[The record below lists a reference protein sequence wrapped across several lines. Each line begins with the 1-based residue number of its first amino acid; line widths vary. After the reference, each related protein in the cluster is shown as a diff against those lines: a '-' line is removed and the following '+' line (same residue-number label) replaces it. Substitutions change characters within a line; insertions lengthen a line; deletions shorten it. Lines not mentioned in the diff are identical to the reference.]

1 MIAEEMNV
9 KTLDQ
14 QKRSEQI
21 DQLLN
26 ELDIRRGLRRKVFY
40 LYPNTFRTLHSTLE
54 AAEDFDGLIQLH
66 SVQAMHS
73 GKNEGRQVI
82 YFNEELSYNARLIL
96 QEVIDDYWACCLC
109 FQNGFTKQAQ
119 AIMRS
124 TVELLTQLYYLK
136 YLNESGSV
144 VSDSWAL
151 GTRGIEKLTDKIA
164 VVGKMPSLKKSGLAA
179 RLTFL
184 YDKLCTSTHSRKD
197 RLVAENLPRAER
209 AKDMPSF
216 EPLEILYT
224 RGLLC
229 SVLDLELR
237 MIQQYF
243 DEEPETIWVDQL
255 RSIFRNMLTVLGRM
269 QTCIQSAE
277 KGYIIHRE
285 HIALSTGKQIL
296 YSITLE
302 KKLELPGRKKLKLN
316 HREAKEFQDK
326 LENRLVKDIE

>member
-1 MIAEEMNV
+1 M

-14 QKRSEQI
+14 QKRSRQVN
-21 DQLLN
+21 QLLN
-26 ELDIRRGLRRKVFY
+26 ELDIRRGLRRNVFY
-40 LYPNTFRTLHSTLE
+40 LYPNTFRILHAALG

-66 SVQAMHS
+66 AVAVMHS
-73 GKNEGRQVI
+73 GKNEGRQII
-82 YFNEELSYNARLIL
+82 YFNEELSYNAQLIL

-136 YLNESGSV
+136 YLNESGSLA
-144 VSDSWAL
+144 SDSWAL
-151 GTRGIEKLTDKIA
+151 GTRGIERLTDKVA
-164 VVGKMPSLKKSGLAA
+164 VIRKMPGLKKSNLAA
-179 RLTFL
+179 RLAFL
-184 YDKLCTSTHSRKD
+184 YDQLCTSTHSRKD

-209 AKDMPSF
+209 AKDMPCF

-224 RGLLC
+224 RGLFC

-237 MIQQYF
+237 MIRQHF
-243 DEEPETIWVDQL
+243 DEEPETIWVGQL
-255 RSIFRNMLTVLGRM
+255 RDVFRNMLTVLSKM
-269 QTCIQSAE
+269 QACIRSIE

-285 HIALSTGKQIL
+285 HIALSTGKQVL

-302 KKLELPGRKKLKLN
+302 KKLELPGQKKLKLN
-316 HREAKEFQDK
+316 HHEAKEFQDK
-326 LENRLVKDIE
+326 LKSRLVKDID

>member
-1 MIAEEMNV
+1 MI
-9 KTLDQ
+9 TLGQ
-14 QKRSEQI
+14 PKRSEQV

-26 ELDIRRGLRRKVFY
+26 ELDIRNGIRRNIFY
-40 LYPNTFRTLHSTLE
+40 LYPNTFKTLHSTLE
-54 AAEDFDGLIQLH
+54 AAEDFDWLIQMH
-66 SVQAMHS
+66 TVQAMHS
-73 GKNEGRQVI
+73 GKNEGRQII
-82 YFNEELSYNARLIL
+82 YFNEELSHNAQLIL

-136 YLNESGSV
+136 YLDESGSLA
-144 VSDSWAL
+144 SDSWAL
-151 GTRGIEKLTDKIA
+151 GTRGIEKLADKITILR
-164 VVGKMPSLKKSGLAA
+164 KMPALKKINLAA

-184 YDKLCTSTHSRKD
+184 YNQLCTSTHSRKD

-224 RGLLC
+224 RGLFC

-243 DEEPETIWVDQL
+243 DEEPETIWVEQIRNVL
-255 RSIFRNMLTVLGRM
+255 KNMLVVLSRM
-269 QTCIQSAE
+269 RTCIQSVE

-302 KKLELPGRKKLKLN
+302 KKLELPGRKNLRPKQS
-316 HREAKEFQDK
+316 EVKEFQDK
-326 LENRLVKDIE
+326 IENRLIKDID

>member
-1 MIAEEMNV
+1 MKILNH
-9 KTLDQ
+9 
-14 QKRSEQI
+14 QKESEQI
-21 DQLLN
+21 DQLLD

-82 YFNEELSYNARLIL
+82 YFNEELSHNAQLIL

-124 TVELLTQLYYLK
+124 TVELIVQLYYLK
-136 YLNESGSV
+136 YLSASGSLA
-144 VSDSWAL
+144 SDSWAM
-151 GTRGIEKLTDKIA
+151 GTRGIEKLADKIA
-164 VVGKMPSLKKSGLAA
+164 VIRKMPSLKNSSLAA

-184 YDKLCTSTHSRKD
+184 YDQLCTSTHSRKD
-197 RLVAENLPRAER
+197 RLVAENLPRGER

-224 RGLLC
+224 RGLFC

-237 MIQQYF
+237 MIQQHF
-243 DEEPETIWVDQL
+243 DEEPETIWVEEL
-255 RSIFRNMLTVLGRM
+255 RGILRKMLTVLSRM
-269 QTCIQSAE
+269 QACIQSVE

-285 HIALSTGKQIL
+285 HIALSTNKQIL

-302 KKLELPGRKKLKLN
+302 KKLEFPGRKKFMLN
-316 HREAKEFQDK
+316 HSEAKEFRDK
-326 LENRLVKDIE
+326 IEQRLVKDID

>member
-1 MIAEEMNV
+1 MRTI
-9 KTLDQ
+9 DQ
-14 QKRSEQI
+14 QKRAEQV
-21 DQLLN
+21 DQLLD
-26 ELDIRRGLRRKVFY
+26 ELDIRNGLRRNVFY
-40 LYPNTFRTLHSTLE
+40 LYPNTFRTLHAVLE

-66 SVQAMHS
+66 AVQVMHS
-73 GKNEGRQVI
+73 GENEGRQII

-136 YLNESGSV
+136 HLNELGLLA
-144 VSDSWAL
+144 SDSWAL

-164 VVGKMPSLKKSGLAA
+164 VIRKMPGLKKSNLAA
-179 RLTFL
+179 RLAFL
-184 YDKLCTSTHSRKD
+184 YDQLCTSTHSRKD

-209 AKDMPSF
+209 AKDMPPF

-224 RGLLC
+224 RGLFC

-237 MIQQYF
+237 MIQQHF
-243 DEEPETIWVDQL
+243 HEEPETIWVEQI
-255 RSIFRNMLTVLGRM
+255 RSVFRNMLTVLSRM
-269 QTCIQSAE
+269 QTCIRSVE

-296 YSITLE
+296 YSINLE
-302 KKLELPGRKKLKLN
+302 KRLELPGQKKLKLSP
-316 HREAKEFQDK
+316 HEVKEFKDK
-326 LENRLVKDIE
+326 LQKRLIKDIC